1 MNITAKLV
9 VTMVSVTGLAVL
21 SAGSIATHLAATS
34 LEHASYAR
42 VASLRNSKK
51 RAIESYVGDLR
62 RQALLISNSPVAER
76 AVVELAAAL
85 GGTSSERF
93 ELIGSG
99 ADPNPMPA
107 ISAPAGTLAVHTS
120 PLPEFLRSPATTLVS
135 DAPLLDPDASALLT
149 ASAAALA
156 CLGDPAD
163 AYEHLRARHH
173 LELRRFLDY
182 FDLRNV
188 VLLEP
193 DQGTIVYSISDSA
206 PLGAS
211 MSQDDLRGTAL
222 ADVFRRACAASDDTF
237 VAMSDLV
244 RRPGSSG
251 WLARESTREST
262 QDAGGASLFFGSPI
276 YADGRLIGVA
286 AIELDAARI
295 DWVMSGGNAWRA
307 DGLGQTGET
316 FLVGADLTLRTA
328 SRFPRSA
335 QESTASGT
343 TAGGCTFTAEGDGA
357 AEVLVRRIDT
367 EATRGALQGVKSTR
381 TLKDDRGVRVVSSYA
396 AVDLP
401 DVSWGVVTQ
410 IDADEALSP
419 VRTLRQRIGALAGA
433 MTIGVT
439 GLAGLFAAT
448 ITRPVRRLSHEASR
462 VGSDQVQ
469 HLDVRSNDEIGELA
483 GAFNAMV
490 TRLGQTTVSK
500 DEFEDVLSSKQFVE
514 REQIR
519 FRDDLAAARL
529 IQQNLLPGA
538 TPARRGY
545 DLSAWSES
553 AHETGGDH
561 HDWLDLDDDGVFLVV
576 ADATGHGVGSALLV
590 ADCRAYVRCALRRD
604 SSVATIA
611 AEVNDL
617 LAGDT
622 PSGWFITAT
631 MASLDPNLNVL
642 RIFSAGHPPTLV
654 YRAVTDSVEAIDS
667 DTIPLGLVRGEV
679 NGEGQSIDLAPGD
692 VVVVL
697 TDGFYEWGN
706 REGEMYS
713 LERLTISLARHHREP
728 AAQIITRMR
737 QDLLAFVG
745 ATSQP
750 DDMTI
755 AVIRRNDD
763 TTLNSI

>member
-42 VASLRNSKK
+42 LASLRNSKK

-62 RQALLISNSPVAER
+62 RQTLLISNSPVTER

-85 GGTSSERF
+85 GGPHVERM
-93 ELIGSG
+93 ELIGSTDAPG
-99 ADPNPMPA
+99 FAPA
-107 ISAPAGTLAVHTS
+107 TSAPAGLLAVHTS
-120 PLPEFLRSPATTLVS
+120 SLPEFLRSPATEFVS
-135 DAPLLDPDASALLT
+135 DTPLVDTDASAVPT

-163 AYEHLRARHH
+163 AYEHLRAQHH

-193 DQGTIVYSISDSA
+193 DQGTIVYSISDST

-211 MSQDDLRGTAL
+211 MSQDDLRETAL

-244 RRPGSSG
+244 RRPGTPDCG
-251 WLARESTREST
+251 HHETL
-262 QDAGGASLFFGSPI
+262 QDEGGASLIFGSPI
-276 YADGRLIGVA
+276 YSDGRLIGVA

-295 DWVMSGGNAWRA
+295 DRVMSGGNAWRA

-328 SRFPRSA
+328 SRFPRLA
-335 QESTASGT
+335 QGSIASTCPADGD
-343 TAGGCTFTAEGDGA
+343 GDGA

-396 AVDLP
+396 SVDLP

-448 ITRPVRRLSHEASR
+448 ITRPVRRLAHEASR

-500 DEFEDVLSSKQFVE
+500 VEFEDVLSSKQFVE
-514 REQIR
+514 QEQIR

-604 SSVATIA
+604 SSVGTIA

-631 MASLDPNLNVL
+631 MASLDPALNVL

-654 YRAVTDSVEAIDS
+654 YRAATDAVEVIDS

-706 REGEMYS
+706 RDGEMYG
-713 LERLTISLARHHREP
+713 LERLTTSLARHHRES

-763 TTLNSI
+763 GDAAPTMA